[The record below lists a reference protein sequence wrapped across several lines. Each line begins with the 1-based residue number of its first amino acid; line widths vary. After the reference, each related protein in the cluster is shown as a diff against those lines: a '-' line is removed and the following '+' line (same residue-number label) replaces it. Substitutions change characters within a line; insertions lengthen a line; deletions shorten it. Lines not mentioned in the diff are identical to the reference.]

1 MITIE
6 EKLELF
12 TKIVFEKIEKENG
25 AKVQEFEQ
33 KYGNLAEEKKKQFEK
48 EAERILRNSEREIER
63 EKTRLIS
70 RAKVEEKRLLRNTEK
85 AIFDELMRALLEFG
99 KEYRKTKEYLD
110 KTLAELKETITH
122 VESSEIVIHA
132 CSEDLDIFKEMV
144 GTLLDGKN
152 VQWVQDNEMIGGF
165 ILREPSLGI
174 RYDMSIAGKILA
186 KRETIGNMLVKRL
199 Q

>member
-70 RAKVEEKRLLRNTEK
+70 RAKVEEKRFLRNTEK
-85 AIFDELMRALLEFG
+85 AIFDELISALLEFG
-99 KEYRKTKEYLD
+99 KEFRKTEEYLA
-110 KTLAELKETITH
+110 KTVAELKETLTH
-122 VESSEIVIHA
+122 VETGDIAIHLI
-132 CSEDLDIFKEMV
+132 SEDFARFKEV
-144 GTLLDGKN
+144 LSPLLEGKN

-186 KRETIGNMLVKRL
+186 NREMIGNMLVKRL